1 MMSSPGSVVAQN
13 VYDAYRT
20 PHDHSQDARYGLL
33 PFTDTEV
40 RDLLDQEL
48 ATVAAFTGM

>member
-1 MMSSPGSVVAQN
+1 

-20 PHDHSQDARYGLL
+20 LHDHSQDARYSLL
-33 PFTDTEV
+33 PFTDIEV

-48 ATVAAFTGM
+48 AIVAVFTGM

>member
-1 MMSSPGSVVAQN
+1 MMSSPGSVVPQN
-13 VYDAYRT
+13 VYDAYWT
-20 PHDHSQDARYGLL
+20 LHDHSQDARYGLL